1 MVLVGRPIGRAIL
14 MPTFIAQ
21 PPCPSA
27 SLWMKYY
34 GRLFYWK
41 ANLTQTFPPPLRPS
55 QGNGYSLSGKMVL
68 ALNLMMQASTRWVQ
82 ASDILF
88 EKIFEKVSIKLA
100 PPSLQKKTA
109 IIFQQ

>member
-21 PPCPSA
+21 PPWPSASLWMKYFGRPIGRAILMPTFIAQPPWPSA

-68 ALNLMMQASTRWVQ
+68 FFIGRQT
-82 ASDILF
+82 
-88 EKIFEKVSIKLA
+88 
-100 PPSLQKKTA
+100 
-109 IIFQQ
+109 